1 MKPST
6 AIKNDINN
14 ILCLLS
20 EDTSRS
26 RVGAIRSAMEKAG
39 VEAIL
44 VTDNANKYFLT
55 GRVFTGQIYIPVKGE
70 VIYFIRRPLKLSGD
84 GVVYVRKPEE
94 LALTIGLNMPST
106 IGLELDITAYSTV
119 ERLRKIFPASEMKN
133 ISPLLREVRAIKDK
147 AALDLLRM
155 SGEKQVYVYSR
166 IPRLYTE
173 EMSDLELQIEIERA
187 SRLQGCLGQF
197 RISGDSM
204 ELYMGNVL
212 AGDNADTPSPYDFA
226 MGGAG
231 TDPSLPVGADGTLL
245 KPGMTVMVDMN
256 GDYTGYM
263 TDMTRVYC
271 VGPVENLHPLIRKAH
286 DCSIRI
292 HRELV
297 DMLCP
302 GNEAK
307 ELWRRAEEIAAEE
320 GLHEYF
326 MGHRQKAG
334 FLGHGVGIEIN
345 ELPVIAPRSR
355 DIIKEGNAVA
365 LEPKFVIPGHG
376 AAGIESTY
384 FVHADRVENLTPAP
398 EEIIPF
404 E

>member
-1 MKPST
+1 MKLST
-6 AIKNDINN
+6 ETNRKTSEA
-14 ILCLLS
+14 LCLLS
-20 EDTSRS
+20 EDTCRG
-26 RVGAIRSAMEKAG
+26 RVGEIRAAMDRAG
-39 VEAIL
+39 VSAIL

-55 GRVFTGQIYIPVKGE
+55 GRVFTGQIYIPLKGE
-70 VIYFIRRPLKLSGD
+70 VIYFVRRPLKLTGD

-94 LALTIGLNMPST
+94 ISLTIGLNMPGV

-119 ERLRKIFPASEMKN
+119 ERLRKIFPEAEMKN
-133 ISPLLREVRAIKDK
+133 ISPMLREVRAVKDK
-147 AALDLLRM
+147 EAHDLLKL

-166 IPRLYTE
+166 IPRLYKE
-173 EMSDLELQIEIERA
+173 GMSDIELQIEIERV

-231 TDPSLPVGADGTLL
+231 IDPSLPVGADGTIL

-271 VGPVENLHPLIRKAH
+271 VGQVESLHPLLRKAH

-297 DMLCP
+297 DMLRP
-302 GNEAK
+302 GTEAK
-307 ELWRRAEEIAAEE
+307 ELWRKAEEIAAAE
-320 GLHEYF
+320 GLHDYF

-355 DIIKEGNAVA
+355 DIIKEGNVVA

-376 AAGIESTY
+376 AVGIESTY
-384 FVHADRVENLTPAP
+384 FVHADGVENLTPAP